1 MKSSEQRV
9 IQQTKDWVKDVVIG
23 LNLCPFAAPV
33 FRDKRISYLVINGGN
48 TADNMARHLQSLS
61 DACTELDSSAAVET
75 SLLIFPEAYQRFD
88 DYLDFLELTNRLLEE
103 LNYTGIYQLASF
115 HPDYLFEGSTE
126 EDASNFTNRSPYPML
141 HLIRES
147 SIEKAVSH
155 YPNIEQVPEN
165 NIKKLQEIGFKKM
178 QQMIDTILL
187 GKP

>member
-33 FRDKRISYLVINGGN
+33 FKDKRISYLVTNGGD
-48 TADNMARHLQSLS
+48 TADNLARHLQTLA
-61 DACTELDSSAAVET
+61 DACTELDSSDVVET

-88 DYLDFLELTNRLLEE
+88 DYLDFLELANHLLEE
-103 LNYTGIYQLASF
+103 LSYAGIYQLASF
-115 HPDYLFEGSTE
+115 HPDYLFEGSSE

-147 SIEKAVSH
+147 SIEKAISH

-165 NIKKLQEIGFKKM
+165 NIKKLREIGFKKM
-178 QQMIDTILL
+178 QQTIDTILL